1 MYRPQVPLSFLS
13 LIALPLVVAA
23 CGSDSGGNGQVDAGI
38 DIPDAR
44 DIVCTDTESVCGEG
58 CCTADQTCAYE
69 ELCVLSDDSC
79 TTSDDCQND
88 SYCDTEL
95 GLCIPYGEGPGGNVD
110 ENCSTLA
117 VAGVFAPNVQ
127 CEWSGPPA
135 GDPYPNHRNVLGTP
149 TVIDFDFD
157 GDPTTVEPSIVFVSY
172 DGTDG
177 GAGAC
182 IGSDIAFG
190 VIRVIDGDTCVQQAN
205 ADSQRVVASTPLA
218 LADLDNASDNRPE
231 IVGHRIGGGMF
242 SLKWDEPSMSFI
254 DHWQTTSTLGAGIC
268 LWAGPSI
275 HDLNND
281 SVPEVIMGASVFD
294 GITGDAI
301 DESLGLLQVNN
312 GHTPV
317 IADLQGDSIPELVT
331 GNSIY
336 RWDTATN
343 GWMQTG
349 SGLGNDGLIAVAD
362 FGTYS
367 DDPNSDDR
375 SSLDGIAEIVVV
387 SNGSA
392 RLMTRAGR
400 VLHGPIALE
409 FFPPATNAGTG
420 GPPTIADFDGDGR
433 AEYSVA
439 GRGGYNVYDPDCA
452 MGLDPAFCTTGSVSG
467 ILWAKPTQDIS
478 SSLTGSAVFDFENDG
493 RAEVVYADECFSR
506 VYDGQNGDILYSAF
520 RTSCTW
526 YENPIVADVDGDL
539 NTEIV
544 IPSNNNCN
552 ISCPTLDPLFDG
564 LRCEEDIDC
573 PGTTTCGIEQ
583 GDTTGHCRCAADLDC
598 GGNGYVCTDPI
609 AGPSALGQVCRAG
622 HPGIDQQG
630 IRVVRDALDRWVNS
644 RPIWNQHAYSVT
656 NVTNEGKIPS
666 SGTRLQNW
674 TQPGLNNFR
683 QNIIGDPR
691 LIGTPDLTSSAQQI
705 TCDEGGADL
714 NARICNRGTEVVAGG
729 APMTFYQGDPV
740 DMMIVCTV
748 QTTLNLAPGECE
760 TVSCPWPGAVD
771 GLITVVADDPG
782 NSGIESS
789 AECHENN
796 NRSFIEVGGCIG
808 VD

>member
-1 MYRPQVPLSFLS
+1 
-13 LIALPLVVAA
+13 
-23 CGSDSGGNGQVDAGI
+23 
-38 DIPDAR
+38 
-44 DIVCTDTESVCGEG
+44 
-58 CCTADQTCAYE
+58 
-69 ELCVLSDDSC
+69 
-79 TTSDDCQND
+79 
-88 SYCDTEL
+88 
-95 GLCIPYGEGPGGNVD
+95 GGNVD

-127 CEWSGPPA
+127 CEWAGPPA
-135 GDPYPNHRNVLGTP
+135 GDPYPNHRNVLSTP

-157 GDPTTVEPSIVFVSY
+157 GDPSTIEPSIVFVSY

-177 GAGAC
+177 GT
-182 IGSDIAFG
+182 GSCVGTAQSFG
-190 VIRVIDGDTCVQQAN
+190 VIRIIDGDTCVQQFN

-231 IVGHRIGGGMF
+231 IVGHRVGGGMF
-242 SLKWDEPSMSFI
+242 ALKWDQATMSFV
-254 DHWQTTSTLGAGIC
+254 DHWQTASTLGAGIC
-268 LWAGPSI
+268 LWSGPSI

-281 SVPEVIMGASVFD
+281 SVPEVIMGGSVFD
-294 GITGDAI
+294 GITGAAI
-301 DESLGLLQVNN
+301 DESLGLLQVAV
-312 GHTPV
+312 GSIPV
-317 IADLQGDSIPELVT
+317 IADLQGDGIPELVS

-336 RWDTATN
+336 RWDIATS
-343 GWMQTG
+343 GWIQTG
-349 SGLGNDGLIAVAD
+349 SGLGNDGLVAVAD
-362 FGTYS
+362 FGTFGS
-367 DDPNSDDR
+367 DPNSDDR
-375 SSLDGIAEIVVV
+375 NTLDGIAEVVVV
-387 SNGSA
+387 SGGTA

-400 VLHGPIALE
+400 VIQGPIPLE
-409 FFPPATNAGTG
+409 FFPPAGNAGVG
-420 GPPTIADFDGDGR
+420 GPPTISDFDGDGR

-452 MGLDPAFCTTGSVSG
+452 APVDPAFCSTMSTTG
-467 ILWAKPTQDIS
+467 ILWAKPTQDLS

-544 IPSNNNCN
+544 IPSNNNCG
-552 ISCPTLDPLFDG
+552 IACPTLDPLFDG
-564 LRCEEDIDC
+564 LRCEADIDC
-573 PGTTTCGIEQ
+573 PGATTCGIES
-583 GDTTGHCRCAADLDC
+583 GETTGHCRCASDVDC
-598 GGNGYVCTDPI
+598 GGNGYVCTDPA

-622 HPGIDQQG
+622 HPGTDQQG
-630 IRVVRDALDRWVNS
+630 IRVVRDTLDRWVNS

-666 SGTRLQNW
+666 ASTRLQNW

-714 NARICNRGTEVVAGG
+714 NAKICNRGTEVVAGG
-729 APMTFYQGDPV
+729 APMSFYQGDPA
-740 DMMIVCTV
+740 DMLLVCTV

-760 TVSCPWPGAVD
+760 NISCPWPDAVD

-782 NSGIESS
+782 NTNIESS

-808 VD
+808 VN